1 MSQALLR
8 ITDQVGTR
16 AAVSISRAM
25 AGYRKRAVDLA
36 SGGCAAVDEADGF
49 RTFRTQCLGMRNVRQ
64 QGTNM
69 HKVRRVTLLE
79 LVEAVQD
86 TARSDEEVVAV
97 LTHLL
102 KTVRTVRAL
111 PVAA

>member
-1 MSQALLR
+1 M
-8 ITDQVGTR
+8 
-16 AAVSISRAM
+16 
-25 AGYRKRAVDLA
+25 
-36 SGGCAAVDEADGF
+36 
-49 RTFRTQCLGMRNVRQ
+49 
-64 QGTNM
+64 NM

-86 TARSDEEVVAV
+86 TASSDEEVVAV

-102 KTVRTVRAL
+102 KTVKTIRPL